1 MSKLTGEIMFL
12 KCCILYNKFDIKN
25 ILYVA
30 GKIFPLSSIK
40 DEQSSPHAWG

>member
-1 MSKLTGEIMFL
+1 MFL
-12 KCCILYNKFDIKN
+12 KYSIFYNGFNIKN